1 VNSLTALDWQIV
13 AKSACAGWGLTMV
26 GMPVYLMGMRKLGWG
41 QPIREEGPKDHQ
53 VKSGTPTMGGGLF
66 VPMGLLASLWAGHYS
81 ANLVCLWLVT
91 LGGWLLGLTDDLM
104 KVMKNRNLGLKARQ
118 KVAIQTLVALGCALF
133 VAFSSDNPAVKIPGL
148 GLWAGILPVVLIGY
162 FVIVGTSNAVNV
174 TDGQDG
180 LAAGTVAASLV
191 CYSAVCLHQGRVD
204 LAVGAAGL
212 LGSCVGFLWYN
223 CYPARIFMGDTG
235 SLGLGCALGS
245 LAMMTH
251 TEFLLVVVGGVFV
264 METLSVASQVAYF
277 KVTKKIYG
285 EGRRIF
291 RMSPIHHHFC
301 MGGLHEVQ
309 VTTRFWVASWVL
321 AAVGFYLYI
330 QGVL

>member
-148 GLWAGILPVVLIGY
+148 GVWAGILPVVSDRLLRDCGNQQCRQRDRR
-162 FVIVGTSNAVNV
+162 S
-174 TDGQDG
+174 
-180 LAAGTVAASLV
+180 
-191 CYSAVCLHQGRVD
+191 GR
-204 LAVGAAGL
+204 
-212 LGSCVGFLWYN
+212 LGRWN
-223 CYPARIFMGDTG
+223 
-235 SLGLGCALGS
+235 
-245 LAMMTH
+245 
-251 TEFLLVVVGGVFV
+251 GG
-264 METLSVASQVAYF
+264 
-277 KVTKKIYG
+277 
-285 EGRRIF
+285 
-291 RMSPIHHHFC
+291 
-301 MGGLHEVQ
+301 
-309 VTTRFWVASWVL
+309 RFA
-321 AAVGFYLYI
+321 
-330 QGVL
+330 GVLQRRLFASRSS